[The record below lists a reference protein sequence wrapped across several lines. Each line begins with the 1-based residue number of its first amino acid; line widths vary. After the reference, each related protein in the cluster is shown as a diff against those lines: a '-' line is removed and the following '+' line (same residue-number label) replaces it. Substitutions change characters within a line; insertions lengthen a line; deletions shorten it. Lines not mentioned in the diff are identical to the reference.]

1 MHHSS
6 HSSPMQSSTSGP
18 HSLEVER
25 RLTRA
30 ETTTDAHETRIS
42 YLERAMQVVIWAI
55 GALATSK
62 TGDIAELLLSIV
74 KAKT

>member
-1 MHHSS
+1 MSTNL
-6 HSSPMQSSTSGP
+6 PEYPTNSST

-30 ETTTDAHETRIS
+30 ETTGDNHEARIT
-42 YLERAMQVVIWAI
+42 YLERALQVMIWVI

-62 TGDIAELLLSIV
+62 TGDVAELVLSL
-74 KAKT
+74 AKLKQ

>member
-1 MHHSS
+1 
-6 HSSPMQSSTSGP
+6 MQSSTSGP

-30 ETTTDAHETRIS
+30 ETTGDNHEARIT
-42 YLERAMQVVIWAI
+42 YLERALQVMIWVI

-62 TGDIAELLLSIV
+62 TGDVAELVLSL
-74 KAKT
+74 AKLKQ